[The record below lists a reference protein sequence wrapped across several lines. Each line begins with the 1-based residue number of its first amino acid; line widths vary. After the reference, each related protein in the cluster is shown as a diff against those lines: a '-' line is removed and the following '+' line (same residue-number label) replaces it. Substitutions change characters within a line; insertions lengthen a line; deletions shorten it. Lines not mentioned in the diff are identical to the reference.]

1 MRCCVPTSPP
11 RAPRPQPGWRSTA
24 AAATSPSGPAS
35 PLRTARRAAST
46 TTPPDGFGRI
56 AATTAR
62 QVILQRL
69 RDAEDELTFGEYAG
83 REGDIVAGVIQQGKD
98 PRAVLV
104 DLGKIEAI
112 LPPTEQVPGERYAHG
127 ERLRCYVLH
136 VRKGY
141 RGPSITLSRTHP
153 NLVKKLFALEVPE
166 IASGAVDIMAIAR
179 EAGHRTKI
187 AVSSNQPGVNPKGAC
202 IGPMG
207 SRVRNVMTELH
218 GEKIDIVDYSDDP
231 PQFVANALSPAR
243 VLRVNVIDAQARVA
257 QVIVPDYQLS
267 LAIGKEGQNARLAAR
282 LTGWKI
288 DIQPD
293 TPRDPGGAGRPAP
306 AAREPAAPEPVTQE
320 PAAREPAAPEPVTQ
334 EPAAPGRPSRSPRP
348 ARNRVP
354 RNRRAPHRDRR
365 TATQAGRAAGC
376 QKVEPPRKPARTR
389 AQREPCAVAP
399 TRRRGKL
406 ATTMARRSPRPVLS
420 APAIRTC
427 VGCRVREAKSDL
439 LRLVVVG
446 GDIVPDPQGRLPGR
460 GAYLHPS
467 QECFEL
473 AQRRR
478 ALPRALR
485 QPAPLGAGPLED
497 YLAGRCGTGPH
508 GLPGESPGP
517 ARPGETVEAKTAA
530 VPGKRDQFVMSAR

>member
-1 MRCCVPTSPP
+1 M
-11 RAPRPQPGWRSTA
+11 ST
-24 AAATSPSGPAS
+24 P
-35 PLRTARRAAST
+35 
-46 TTPPDGFGRI
+46 
-56 AATTAR
+56 
-62 QVILQRL
+62 
-69 RDAEDELTFGEYAG
+69 G

-166 IASGAVDIMAIAR
+166 IASGAVDIVAIAR

-187 AVSSNQPGVNPKGAC
+187 AVTSNQPGVNAKGAC

-218 GEKIDIVDYSDDP
+218 GEKIDIVDYSEDP
-231 PQFVANALSPAR
+231 PQFVAHALSPAR
-243 VLRVNVIDAQARVA
+243 VLRVNVVDAQARVA

-293 TPRDPGGAGRPAP
+293 SPADPAGQAMRPA
-306 AAREPAAPEPVTQE
+306 RPAAPPGANADATPE
-320 PAAREPAAPEPVTQ
+320 PADAAAEPGQ
-334 EPAAPGRPSRSPRP
+334 EAPGGQPGDETGP
-348 ARNRVP
+348 
-354 RNRRAPHRDRR
+354 
-365 TATQAGRAAGC
+365 GRAH
-376 QKVEPPRKPARTR
+376 
-389 AQREPCAVAP
+389 RELCAVAP

-406 ATTMARRSPRPVLS
+406 APTMARRSLRLVRS

-427 VGCRVREAKSDL
+427 VGCRIREAKSDL
-439 LRLVVVG
+439 LRLVAVG
-446 GDIVPDPQGRLPGR
+446 GDIVPDPKARLPGR

-497 YLAGRCGTGPH
+497 YLAGRCDSGPH
-508 GLPGESPGP
+508 GRAGESPGTGP
-517 ARPGETVEAKTAA
+517 AGETVEAKTAA
-530 VPGKRDQFVMSAR
+530 VPGKRDQL

>member
-1 MRCCVPTSPP
+1 MDIDLS
-11 RAPRPQPGWRSTA
+11 ALRSLESEKDISMDLAIKAIEDALLVAYHKTDG
-24 AAATSPSGPAS
+24 AATSARVEVDRRTGHVTVWARESAEEGGVAREYDDTPA
-35 PLRTARRAAST
+35 
-46 TTPPDGFGRI
+46 GFGRI

-83 REGDIVAGVIQQGKD
+83 REGDIVAGVIQQGRD

-127 ERLRCYVLH
+127 ERIRCYVLH

-166 IASGAVDIMAIAR
+166 IASGAVEIVAIAR

-187 AVSSNQPGVNPKGAC
+187 AVASHLPGVNAKGAC

-218 GEKIDIVDYSDDP
+218 GEKIDIVDYSEDSA
-231 PQFVANALSPAR
+231 QFVGNALSPAR
-243 VLRVNVIDAQARVA
+243 VVRVHVVDAQARIA

-293 TPRDPGGAGRPAP
+293 NPAAARAPGPVTGSGPAAAGPRAQEARGGLRPGGPEASGPEASGPGPGGPGPGGPEAG
-306 AAREPAAPEPVTQE
+306 APEGGTE
-320 PAAREPAAPEPVTQ
+320 ASG
-334 EPAAPGRPSRSPRP
+334 AAPGAGGGAPGTGRGVADAP
-348 ARNRVP
+348 AR
-354 RNRRAPHRDRR
+354 
-365 TATQAGRAAGC
+365 
-376 QKVEPPRKPARTR
+376 
-389 AQREPCAVAP
+389 
-399 TRRRGKL
+399 
-406 ATTMARRSPRPVLS
+406 
-420 APAIRTC
+420 
-427 VGCRVREAKSDL
+427 
-439 LRLVVVG
+439 
-446 GDIVPDPQGRLPGR
+446 
-460 GAYLHPS
+460 
-467 QECFEL
+467 
-473 AQRRR
+473 
-478 ALPRALR
+478 
-485 QPAPLGAGPLED
+485 
-497 YLAGRCGTGPH
+497 
-508 GLPGESPGP
+508 
-517 ARPGETVEAKTAA
+517 
-530 VPGKRDQFVMSAR
+530 